1 MLERL
6 TEHCIARPL
15 TAWVIMV
22 AMSLVGGLA
31 LAGIGISQYPDVDR
45 LEISVQ
51 AELPGAPPDA
61 MERDVCEP
69 IEEALAQSEGIVGLD
84 SAVRAGRATVTVRLQ
99 PGRDVDDALQDAQ
112 NRLARIS
119 DKLPRDLLPVRLSKT
134 NPEDRPLV
142 ILALSG
148 PFSRQQLSDA
158 ARYLVSDA
166 MQTVPGVGAID
177 LFGPQTRAVQVW
189 LDRTRLEAF
198 DLTVGDVIAG
208 IERNNRDV
216 SGGTV
221 ESAGGDLG
229 VRITGQPPAVADLA
243 GMVIVSPTGADGT
256 AAPIRLGEVGV
267 IEDGFLE
274 TRRINRVDGQARQGI
289 GISKQRGANAVS
301 VAAGIRATVARL
313 APTLPQGMRLEVSY
327 DNSDFIVSSI
337 SAMWHELAVAVLLT
351 AVVCWVF
358 LGALWAAGSVLLAIP
373 MALLGTVAAL
383 WGWGATLNTFTLL
396 GLALA
401 IGLVVDDAIM
411 VQESIDRMRGQGLD
425 PRESARRGTA
435 RVRFAALAASI
446 AVLAVFAPVM
456 FMRGEVGASFL
467 QFGLALCVAVGL
479 SYVEAVTLA
488 PARAA
493 QFMGGGSAVH
503 EPRSWNVLEGFYGRV
518 LEVVLRRPLLVL
530 GAVVLVTAGGA
541 AALLNLPRELTPEQ
555 DAGRLEAPWTAPATA
570 DQATVEAIVTEMETA
585 LMAIPGVAS
594 VQVNANGTSGRV
606 LIALLP
612 RAQRGAQGPIL
623 ATVRAAL
630 AGIPGLT
637 ARARPA
643 VQDLVQVPDA
653 AAADISIRGPEHQR
667 CADLADAIVRR
678 WRDEPR
684 LIEATTTW
692 RIAAA
697 EIRVEPD
704 RAAMAD
710 LGVSVEEL
718 AATVGGLVGGT
729 GAGTFTLDGRRQDV
743 RVRLRADQRAT
754 PDDLG
759 RLRLRTRSGGTVPL
773 ASVAQLVVR
782 PAPASLTRLD
792 REPAVKISANAAPG
806 VSQEQ
811 AQAIALGLVGEL
823 PAGYRAVPGD
833 SAQAFRA
840 SLRDLGFALIA
851 GIVAAYLVLVV
862 QFNSLVHPLT
872 VLTVLP
878 LAAAGAGLALLAGG
892 QTLNLYSGIGMLLL
906 MGLAK
911 KNSILLVDR
920 ANHAREA
927 GEAADARLA
936 MRLAGPDRLR
946 AILMTS
952 TATCAAALPIVL
964 GLGDGAEVR
973 RPMALAILGGIAI
986 STLLSLVAV
995 PAFYVLVDRFR
1006 R

>member
-15 TAWVIMV
+15 TAWVIMI

-31 LAGIGISQYPDVDR
+31 VAGIGISQYPDVDR
-45 LEISVQ
+45 LEISVS

-84 SAVRAGRATVTVRLQ
+84 SAVRAGRATVMVRLQ

-112 NRLARIS
+112 NRLARITN
-119 DKLPRDLLPVRLSKT
+119 KLPRDLLPVRLSKT

-189 LDRTRLEAF
+189 LDRERLEAF
-198 DLTVGDVIAG
+198 DLTVADVVG
-208 IERNNRDV
+208 GLERNNRDV

-229 VRITGQPPAVADLA
+229 VRITGQPGAVADLA
-243 GMVIVSPTGADGT
+243 GVVIAAPAGADG
-256 AAPIRLGEVGV
+256 AVAPIRLGEVGV

-301 VAAGIRATVARL
+301 VAAGIRTTVARL
-313 APTLPQGMRLEVSY
+313 TPTLPSGMRLEVSY

-337 SAMWHELAVAVLLT
+337 SAMWHELAVAVVLT
-351 AVVCWVF
+351 ALVCWIF

-411 VQESIDRMRGQGLD
+411 VQESIDRMRSQGLD

-493 QFMGGGSAVH
+493 
-503 EPRSWNVLEGFYGRV
+503 
-518 LEVVLRRPLLVL
+518 
-530 GAVVLVTAGGA
+530 
-541 AALLNLPRELTPEQ
+541 
-555 DAGRLEAPWTAPATA
+555 
-570 DQATVEAIVTEMETA
+570 
-585 LMAIPGVAS
+585 
-594 VQVNANGTSGRV
+594 
-606 LIALLP
+606 
-612 RAQRGAQGPIL
+612 
-623 ATVRAAL
+623 
-630 AGIPGLT
+630 
-637 ARARPA
+637 
-643 VQDLVQVPDA
+643 
-653 AAADISIRGPEHQR
+653 
-667 CADLADAIVRR
+667 
-678 WRDEPR
+678 
-684 LIEATTTW
+684 
-692 RIAAA
+692 
-697 EIRVEPD
+697 
-704 RAAMAD
+704 MAD
-710 LGVSVEEL
+710 LDVSVEEL

-773 ASVAQLVVR
+773 ASVARLGVR
-782 PAPASLTRLD
+782 PTPASLTRLD

-878 LAAAGAGLALLAGG
+878 LAAAGAGIALLAGG

-920 ANHAREA
+920 ANQAREA

-964 GLGDGAEVR
+964 GLGDGTEVR

>member
-15 TAWVIMV
+15 TAWVIMI

-31 LAGIGISQYPDVDR
+31 VAGIGISQYPDVDR
-45 LEISVQ
+45 LEISVS

-84 SAVRAGRATVTVRLQ
+84 SAVRAGRATVMVRLQ

-112 NRLARIS
+112 NRLARITN
-119 DKLPRDLLPVRLSKT
+119 KLPRDLLPVRLSKT

-189 LDRTRLEAF
+189 LDRERLEAF
-198 DLTVGDVIAG
+198 DLTVADVVG
-208 IERNNRDV
+208 GLERNNRDV

-229 VRITGQPPAVADLA
+229 VRITGQPGAVADLA
-243 GMVIVSPTGADGT
+243 GVVIAAPAGADG
-256 AAPIRLGEVGV
+256 AVAPIRLGEVGV

-301 VAAGIRATVARL
+301 VAAGIRTTVARL
-313 APTLPQGMRLEVSY
+313 TPTLPSGMRLEVSY

-337 SAMWHELAVAVLLT
+337 SAMWHELAVAVVLT
-351 AVVCWVF
+351 ALVCWIF

-411 VQESIDRMRGQGLD
+411 VQESIDRMRSQGLD

-493 QFMGGGSAVH
+493 
-503 EPRSWNVLEGFYGRV
+503 
-518 LEVVLRRPLLVL
+518 
-530 GAVVLVTAGGA
+530 
-541 AALLNLPRELTPEQ
+541 
-555 DAGRLEAPWTAPATA
+555 
-570 DQATVEAIVTEMETA
+570 
-585 LMAIPGVAS
+585 
-594 VQVNANGTSGRV
+594 
-606 LIALLP
+606 
-612 RAQRGAQGPIL
+612 
-623 ATVRAAL
+623 
-630 AGIPGLT
+630 
-637 ARARPA
+637 
-643 VQDLVQVPDA
+643 
-653 AAADISIRGPEHQR
+653 
-667 CADLADAIVRR
+667 
-678 WRDEPR
+678 
-684 LIEATTTW
+684 
-692 RIAAA
+692 
-697 EIRVEPD
+697 
-704 RAAMAD
+704 MAD
-710 LGVSVEEL
+710 LDVSVEEL

-773 ASVAQLVVR
+773 ASVARLGVR
-782 PAPASLTRLD
+782 PAGQPDPPRSRT
-792 REPAVKISANAAPG
+792 G
-806 VSQEQ
+806 GQ
-811 AQAIALGLVGEL
+811 
-823 PAGYRAVPGD
+823 
-833 SAQAFRA
+833 
-840 SLRDLGFALIA
+840 DLGQRRPRR
-851 GIVAAYLVLVV
+851 V
-862 QFNSLVHPLT
+862 
-872 VLTVLP
+872 
-878 LAAAGAGLALLAGG
+878 AGAGPGHRPRPGRRAAGR
-892 QTLNLYSGIGMLLL
+892 LPR
-906 MGLAK
+906 
-911 KNSILLVDR
+911 R
-920 ANHAREA
+920 AR
-927 GEAADARLA
+927 
-936 MRLAGPDRLR
+936 
-946 AILMTS
+946 
-952 TATCAAALPIVL
+952 
-964 GLGDGAEVR
+964 
-973 RPMALAILGGIAI
+973 
-986 STLLSLVAV
+986 
-995 PAFYVLVDRFR
+995 
-1006 R
+1006 